1 MKDKKILI
9 ALAVLL
15 ASVLIYNKMAPFPI
29 KRDLKDGTLLQM
41 HDMNRMSITQY
52 PDMNSYWTTDLQE
65 IKEIDALLMD
75 VMVKVGPIYDEFS
88 RDDEAL
94 KVRFSNEES
103 GFAITYTF
111 YENGDLLR
119 LESAMV
125 NKLASYRHVSDKE
138 LERVKALVLEGKT
151 LD

>member
-9 ALAVLL
+9 PLAVLL
-15 ASVLIYNKMAPFPI
+15 VLVLVYKEMAPIPL
-29 KRDLKDGTLLQM
+29 KRDLKDGTLLPL
-41 HDMNRMSITQY
+41 HDMNRMSITEY
-52 PDMNSYWTTDLQE
+52 PDMISYLTTDIQE

-75 VMVKVGPIYDEFS
+75 VMVKVGPIFDEFS

-119 LESAMV
+119 LESAMI
-125 NKLASYRHVSDKE
+125 NKLASYRHVSEKE